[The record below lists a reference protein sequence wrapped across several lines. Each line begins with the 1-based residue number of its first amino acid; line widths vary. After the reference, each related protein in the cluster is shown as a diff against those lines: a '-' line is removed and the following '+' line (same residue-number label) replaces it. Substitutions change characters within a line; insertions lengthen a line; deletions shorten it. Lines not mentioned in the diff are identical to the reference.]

1 VTVVKDSPDPTND
14 MILTTDNNFI
24 YVLHFNPNDQHH
36 IYKYDTLLNL
46 VSRDST
52 TTQPHNN
59 IGNAI
64 FKGGEFF
71 MFSGSGFGA
80 STDLV
85 HTRWDNSWTGTAT
98 QTIIPSTLG
107 DGNFFSTGVV
117 YDPVNQRWYIAM
129 NHIDSSQAIGNE
141 HIDILSFDNNFNLL
155 ERLHVTGNNYT
166 RPHLTLV
173 GGNLYMLY
181 DRVAVGVY
189 MHKYQVALATQIDS
203 DPLIGHKALIYPNP
217 TSSAFNI
224 DLSDLPTDKNYT
236 INIYSVLGQQVK
248 TIITQKRLLEVDCD
262 NFPKGLYYVVTSN
275 DNNNSWTQKLII
287 E

>member
-1 VTVVKDSPDPTND
+1 
-14 MILTTDNNFI
+14 
-24 YVLHFNPNDQHH
+24 
-36 IYKYDTLLNL
+36 
-46 VSRDST
+46 
-52 TTQPHNN
+52 
-59 IGNAI
+59 
-64 FKGGEFF
+64 
-71 MFSGSGFGA
+71 
-80 STDLV
+80 
-85 HTRWDNSWTGTAT
+85 
-98 QTIIPSTLG
+98 
-107 DGNFFSTGVV
+107 
-117 YDPVNQRWYIAM
+117 
-129 NHIDSSQAIGNE
+129 
-141 HIDILSFDNNFNLL
+141 
-155 ERLHVTGNNYT
+155 
-166 RPHLTLV
+166 
-173 GGNLYMLY
+173 MLY